1 LYLYPEESR
10 DLRVRLDYD
19 GELTY
24 CYPEPRREG
33 ASAIWSVTAAPD
45 GTLTGVSGRVYPSL
59 FWEGTAHDAFEQTEG
74 FVVEPGEAASFLDEK
89 EVGIDDDFFQLGG
102 DSLAAVHLVNSIKR
116 EMSVEVSIQD
126 VFMAPTIRSL
136 VERIEKSLGADVDE
150 GEL

>member
-1 LYLYPEESR
+1 MWTR
-10 DLRVRLDYD
+10 
-19 GELTY
+19 
-24 CYPEPRREG
+24 
-33 ASAIWSVTAAPD
+33 I
-45 GTLTGVSGRVYPSL
+45 
-59 FWEGTAHDAFEQTEG
+59 
-74 FVVEPGEAASFLDEK
+74 LDEK

-136 VERIEKSLGADVDE
+136 VERIEKSLGANVDE

>member
-1 LYLYPEESR
+1 MWTR
-10 DLRVRLDYD
+10 
-19 GELTY
+19 
-24 CYPEPRREG
+24 
-33 ASAIWSVTAAPD
+33 I
-45 GTLTGVSGRVYPSL
+45 
-59 FWEGTAHDAFEQTEG
+59 
-74 FVVEPGEAASFLDEK
+74 LDEK